1 MIRRSV
7 FVYIAVA
14 ALLFAGIILP
24 EFLGTTRSDYSSFAN
39 YLSELGATGTPTQAL
54 TNSLAFPLVGISCI
68 LIIIA
73 LWHRLP
79 STGGVRAGLIC
90 LALGLPLAYFGAAV
104 FPCDYGCPVE
114 GSASQTAHNLLGLV
128 QYPLA
133 IVGFALLAANLK
145 SNPIWRAAFA
155 LAGGAMAIG
164 FVMLLIP
171 DQASLRGAWQ
181 RLGDYTAF
189 LVLAYTVLSTQ
200 PKKATS

>member
-24 EFLGTTRSDYSSFAN
+24 EVLGTTRSDYSSFAN
-39 YLSELGATGTPTQAL
+39 YLSELGANDTSTQAL

-79 STGGVRAGLIC
+79 NRGGVRAGLVC

-104 FPCDYGCPVE
+104 FPCDYGCPIE
-114 GSASQTAHNLLGLV
+114 GSASQTVHNLLGLV

-145 SNPIWRAAFA
+145 SNPVWRAAFA
-155 LAGGAMAIG
+155 LAAAAMAIG
-164 FVMLLIP
+164 FVMILIP
-171 DQASLRGAWQ
+171 HQVGLRGLWQ
-181 RLGDYTAF
+181 RMGDYTAF
-189 LVLAYTVLSTQ
+189 LVLTYVVLSTQ
-200 PKKATS
+200 PKKAAS

>member
-24 EFLGTTRSDYSSFAN
+24 EILGSTRSDYSSFAN
-39 YLSELGATGTPTQAL
+39 YLSELGATGTSTQGL
-54 TNSLAFPLVGISCI
+54 TNSLAFPMVGISCI

-79 STGGVRAGLIC
+79 RSGGVRAGLIC

-104 FPCDYGCPVE
+104 FPCDYGCPIE

-133 IVGFALLAANLK
+133 VVGFALLAANLK
-145 SNPIWRAAFA
+145 SNSIWRAAFA
-155 LAGGAMAIG
+155 LAAAAMAIG
-164 FVMLLIP
+164 FVMMLVP
-171 DQASLRGAWQ
+171 GQSGYRGFWQ

-189 LVLAYTVLSTQ
+189 LVLVYVVLSTQ
-200 PKKATS
+200 PKRAAT